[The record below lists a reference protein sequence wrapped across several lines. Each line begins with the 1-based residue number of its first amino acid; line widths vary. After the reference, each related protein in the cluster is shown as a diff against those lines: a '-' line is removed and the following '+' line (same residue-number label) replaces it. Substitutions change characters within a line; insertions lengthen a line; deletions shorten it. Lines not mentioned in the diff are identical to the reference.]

1 MFMSPTYRITGLHH
15 TYGCT
20 TFSTAYVGYLFFW
33 NHWVSLVL
41 WVSSLKFSL
50 LLLGVLTE
58 SVDHI
63 RLIGARLNDA
73 PP

>member
-1 MFMSPTYRITGLHH
+1 MSPTYRITGLHY

-20 TFSTAYVGYLFFW
+20 TFSRAYVDTFFFGITGFHLS
-33 NHWVSLVL
+33 NGCPALSAA
-41 WVSSLKFSL
+41 FF
-50 LLLGVLTE
+50 LLGLLTE

-63 RLIGARLNDA
+63 RLMGARLNDA

>member
-1 MFMSPTYRITGLHH
+1 MSPTYRITGLHY

-20 TFSTAYVGYLFFW
+20 TFSRAYVGYLFFH

-41 WVSSLKFSL
+41 WVSGLKCSL
-50 LLLGVLTE
+50 LLLGLLTE

-63 RLIGARLNDA
+63 KLMGARLNDA
-73 PP
+73 QP